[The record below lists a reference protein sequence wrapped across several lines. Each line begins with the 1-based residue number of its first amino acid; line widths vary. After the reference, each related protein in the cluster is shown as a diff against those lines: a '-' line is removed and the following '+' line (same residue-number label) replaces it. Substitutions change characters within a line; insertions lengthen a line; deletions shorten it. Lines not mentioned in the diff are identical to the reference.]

1 MFQRDPAAARD
12 RRGIRQGLRCRW
24 RQGGLLRRHHE
35 GWLAASAERALEP
48 YDRFEQLVGFRR
60 AGAAIVLDE
69 EPPPARG
76 LHDRG
81 FDHVVV
87 GSRNP
92 AGGLLV
98 TLTSSAAGARI
109 TMHVTSAPT

>member
-1 MFQRDPAAARD
+1 MFQGHPAAARD
-12 RRGIRQGLRCRW
+12 RRGIEQGRRCRS

-60 AGAAIVLDE
+60 AAAAIVLDE

-98 TLTSSAAGARI
+98 TLTSSAAGAGI
-109 TMHVTSAPT
+109 TMHVTSVPT